1 MKGIRE
7 YRVIEQVG
15 HDILELEAN
24 ALPDLDVFHD
34 TKVHVPIR
42 QTAEHAN
49 ASGVG
54 VQAKNR
60 RTKRGQCCV
69 GVGKQVEPVSAS
81 VTAGVGVE

>member
-1 MKGIRE
+1 MRVDYAKASGASRVNANASYSVSLKGIRE

-42 QTAEHAN
+42 QTAGRSN
-49 ASGVG
+49 SLISGVETENWRPG
-54 VQAKNR
+54 
-60 RTKRGQCCV
+60 
-69 GVGKQVEPVSAS
+69 
-81 VTAGVGVE
+81 